1 MEQNMTE
8 TWNTYGYVRLS
19 REDGDKEESNSVTG
33 QKDLIRDYFTRHPE
47 LRECGMKVDDGYT
60 GSNFDRPG
68 FLEMIADVKAGKV
81 NCIVVKDLSRFGR
94 DHLGVGDYLE
104 RIFPF
109 LGVRF
114 IAINDHYDSL
124 HRNADSDDLIIPFK
138 NLINESYCR
147 DSSVKIRSQLE
158 IKRNRGDF
166 IGSFAVFGYQKDP
179 NDRHKLVVDPYAAD
193 VVRDIFRWK
202 LEGISAGDIAAR
214 LNQAGTLTPMAYKQW
229 QGMRY
234 TTAFRKKKESEWSA
248 GMVLRILKNPV
259 YTGVLEQGRV
269 TTPSYQVK
277 KVVTKPREEWAVV
290 EGCHEAIIERCEF
303 DIIQKVLA
311 LDTRTGS
318 SGQAV
323 DLFSGMVFCG
333 ECGAPMVRKTIPSG
347 KKKYV
352 YYVCSAHKTD
362 KAVCSAHTM
371 RDSALLEITLELLK
385 KHIQDVISL
394 SSLLNLTSTALLQQA
409 NSQKL
414 RNRLKKKQ
422 GEIDHLQKIL
432 CSLYES
438 LTDGII
444 SRDEYH
450 EMKKSYTQRRAEAEA
465 QAEAIRAEIDREMTG
480 SAQRQEWI
488 KQFRKHQNITNLDRT
503 VVVALIER
511 ILIYKEHQ
519 VEVVFRWYN
528 EFQWLAE
535 LISKAQGVSLD
546 REAV

>member
-1 MEQNMTE
+1 
-8 TWNTYGYVRLS
+8 
-19 REDGDKEESNSVTG
+19 
-33 QKDLIRDYFTRHPE
+33 
-47 LRECGMKVDDGYT
+47 
-60 GSNFDRPG
+60 
-68 FLEMIADVKAGKV
+68 
-81 NCIVVKDLSRFGR
+81 
-94 DHLGVGDYLE
+94 
-104 RIFPF
+104 
-109 LGVRF
+109 
-114 IAINDHYDSL
+114 
-124 HRNADSDDLIIPFK
+124 
-138 NLINESYCR
+138 
-147 DSSVKIRSQLE
+147 
-158 IKRNRGDF
+158 
-166 IGSFAVFGYQKDP
+166 
-179 NDRHKLVVDPYAAD
+179 
-193 VVRDIFRWK
+193 
-202 LEGISAGDIAAR
+202 
-214 LNQAGTLTPMAYKQW
+214 
-229 QGMRY
+229 
-234 TTAFRKKKESEWSA
+234 
-248 GMVLRILKNPV
+248 MVLRILKNPV

-323 DLFSGMVFCG
+323 GLFSGMVFCG

-371 RDSALLEITLELLK
+371 RDSALSEITLELLK

>member
-1 MEQNMTE
+1 M
-8 TWNTYGYVRLS
+8 WNC
-19 REDGDKEESNSVTG
+19 N
-33 QKDLIRDYFTRHPE
+33 
-47 LRECGMKVDDGYT
+47 
-60 GSNFDRPG
+60 
-68 FLEMIADVKAGKV
+68 
-81 NCIVVKDLSRFGR
+81 
-94 DHLGVGDYLE
+94 
-104 RIFPF
+104 RII
-109 LGVRF
+109 LYRK
-114 IAINDHYDSL
+114 YS
-124 HRNADSDDLIIPFK
+124 
-138 NLINESYCR
+138 NESYCR

-179 NDRHKLVVDPYAAD
+179 NDRHKLVADPYAAD

-214 LNQAGTLTPMAYKQW
+214 LNQTGILTPMAYKQS

-277 KVVTKPREEWAVV
+277 KVITKPKEEWAVV

-352 YYVCSAHKTD
+352 YYVCSAHKTN

-371 RDSALLEITLELLK
+371 RDGALSEITLELLK

-394 SSLLNLTSTALLQQA
+394 SGLLNLTSTALLQQA

-450 EMKKSYTQRRAEAEA
+450 EMKKTYTQRRGEAEA
-465 QAEAIRAEIDREMTG
+465 QAEVIRAEIDREMTG

-488 KQFRKHQNITNLDRT
+488 KQFHKHQNITNLDRT